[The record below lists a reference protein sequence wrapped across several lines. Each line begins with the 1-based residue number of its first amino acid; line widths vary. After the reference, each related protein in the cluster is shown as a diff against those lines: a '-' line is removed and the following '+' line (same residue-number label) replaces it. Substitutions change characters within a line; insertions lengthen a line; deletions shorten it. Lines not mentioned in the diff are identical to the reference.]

1 MTRMILFGIIVGLLR
16 FRSTTPKGFC
26 QAQNGSISCS
36 DPSPPPLPPSPHTR
50 LLTTWPAIVVAAK
63 HGQHS
68 PIQHP
73 RYFHHQN
80 RLSSHAS
87 AATSTSSTAISLADI
102 EYRVSE
108 LERTTQISRRLT
120 NFDIQHEIWP
130 LLANCTSIPTAAT
143 TCSSSSSKLRSQ
155 DQSLFKARLCT
166 RILELCLQQV
176 EARRVFLWD
185 WLLTQQ
191 TATATT
197 TSTTN
202 DNNNISNNNNNE
214 IDNDN
219 FSPTKFW
226 NEAPHP
232 TKQMFNLVLSSWKNV
247 IIESTST
254 SSYYSIQESHDA
266 MELMEYAAKQASSL
280 LVQMEEE
287 YSSDVAFIQEYNSR
301 IDTGRFTSLLVGAA
315 IPDVW
320 NYSEVIGAWGQ
331 CIDGSVL
338 RLVDK
343 EQKNRKTG

>member
-1 MTRMILFGIIVGLLR
+1 
-16 FRSTTPKGFC
+16 
-26 QAQNGSISCS
+26 
-36 DPSPPPLPPSPHTR
+36 
-50 LLTTWPAIVVAAK
+50 
-63 HGQHS
+63 
-68 PIQHP
+68 
-73 RYFHHQN
+73 
-80 RLSSHAS
+80 
-87 AATSTSSTAISLADI
+87 
-102 EYRVSE
+102 
-108 LERTTQISRRLT
+108 
-120 NFDIQHEIWP
+120 
-130 LLANCTSIPTAAT
+130 
-143 TCSSSSSKLRSQ
+143 
-155 DQSLFKARLCT
+155 
-166 RILELCLQQV
+166 LELCLQQV

-301 IDTGRFTSLLVGAA
+301 IDTGRFTSLLVGKIMIVVVA
-315 IPDVW
+315 ILLFFEMVH
-320 NYSEVIGAWGQ
+320 S
-331 CIDGSVL
+331 
-338 RLVDK
+338 
-343 EQKNRKTG
+343 KNDYG